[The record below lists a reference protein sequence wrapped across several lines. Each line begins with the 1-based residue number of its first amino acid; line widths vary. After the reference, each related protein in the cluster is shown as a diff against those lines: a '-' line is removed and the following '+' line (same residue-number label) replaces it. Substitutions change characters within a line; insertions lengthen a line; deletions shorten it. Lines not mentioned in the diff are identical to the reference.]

1 MQFQTCKY
9 VIRITANPV
18 GSCNSVII
26 LSLIPVKVS
35 KEVICWNLI
44 SFWLHELVVVF
55 SQTILVVTS
64 IVISH
69 GIVPRILDWMVYLSS
84 IFLGIEHKLA
94 HLFSKRFNQISSCF
108 LVDEIAIIAIIL
120 GHIYQFTGNWE
131 ATICVLLQSFSEFF
145 LICNTIRPVKEE
157 CTIYR
162 NPVTV
167 TCINNVRSWNK
178 TFPED
183 H

>member
-1 MQFQTCKY
+1 MQLQTCEHI
-9 VIRITANPV
+9 IRITANPV

-26 LSLIPVKVS
+26 LSFIPVKVS

-69 GIVPRILDWMVYLSS
+69 GIIPRILDWVVYFSS

-94 HLFSKRFNQISSCF
+94 HLFSKRFHQIPSCF
-108 LVDEIAIIAIIL
+108 LVDEVAIIAIIL
-120 GHIYQFTGNWE
+120 GHIHQFTGNWE
-131 ATICVLLQSFSEFF
+131 ATIWVLLQSFSEFF
-145 LICNTIRPVKEE
+145 LICNTI
-157 CTIYR
+157 
-162 NPVTV
+162 
-167 TCINNVRSWNK
+167 
-178 TFPED
+178 
-183 H
+183 

>member
-1 MQFQTCKY
+1 MQLQTCKHI
-9 VIRITANPV
+9 IRITTNPI

-35 KEVICWNLI
+35 KEVVCWNLI

-84 IFLGIEHKLA
+84 ILLGIEHKLA
-94 HLFSKRFNQISSCF
+94 HLFSKRFNQIPSCF

-120 GHIYQFTGNWE
+120 GHIHQFTGNWE
-131 ATICVLLQSFSEFF
+131 ATIWVLLQSFSEFF
-145 LICNTIRPVKEE
+145 LICNTIGPVEEE

-162 NPVTV
+162 DPVTV
-167 TCINNVRSWNK
+167 TCINNVRSWYE